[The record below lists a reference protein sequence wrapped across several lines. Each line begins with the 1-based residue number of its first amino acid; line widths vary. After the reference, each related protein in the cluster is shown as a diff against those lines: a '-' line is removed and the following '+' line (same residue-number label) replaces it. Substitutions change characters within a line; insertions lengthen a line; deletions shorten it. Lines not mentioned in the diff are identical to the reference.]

1 MEQNSIN
8 STLRLESLMQAL
20 PYIKEFK
27 DTVVVVKFGGSQL
40 RLGKELDS
48 FADDMVLLR
57 SLGIN
62 VVVVHGGGPQVD
74 EVLKVYNKEA
84 VFKDGLRVTDR
95 ETLDIARMVLV
106 GKVGRDIV
114 AAINRHGGYAVGA
127 TGEDGRLMIAEK
139 RDPELG
145 YVGTVV
151 EVQAAII
158 ERLYHEQ
165 LIPVISTIGVT
176 KDGESLNINADE
188 AASAIAI
195 GLNAKKL
202 IVMSNVPGVLTDIN
216 DMDSVISEMTVVEA
230 RELMKS
236 DEISH
241 GMIPKIE
248 SCVQA
253 VEKGVDKAHI
263 IDGRVE
269 HSILL
274 ELFTEDGIGTMIT
287 H

>member
-1 MEQNSIN
+1 
-8 STLRLESLMQAL
+8 MQAL